1 MVTVYQNGP
10 YTEET
15 DADGNITVKA
25 LVTVYCLSTDSK
37 PTNVANGSTC
47 IEINTG
53 KAFLFN
59 EGGSAW
65 VEVQ

>member
-1 MVTVYQNGP
+1 MVTMIQEAVMGNGKP
-10 YTEET
+10 
-15 DADGNITVKA
+15 

-37 PTNVANGSTC
+37 PTNVANGSSC

-65 VEVQ
+65 VEVS